1 MDGKVIIGTKIDT
14 EGLEEG
20 LDEVK
25 DIVDDEDIEI
35 KPDIDTKD
43 VEKKADTLGEK
54 FSNAL
59 SKGFGKVGKVISVL
73 IKGLSGALLVG
84 ILAVIGSV
92 LVLAAALSKLTK
104 DNEEINQQWQEI
116 KNTMSNALSQIGS
129 ALANIFLPVIQ
140 SILNGLRTM
149 IQYLGYILKAWFGID
164 IYAKKT
170 DKSIK
175 KGTASAKEFNKQTAG
190 WDEMTILQDNRSG
203 GASGGGDTNFGMIEP
218 LPEGEVPEWLQWIAD
233 NKDIVI
239 GAILGIVGALALM
252 KLGLDAITA
261 FGIGLALAG
270 IIVAIKSLI
279 AFLKDPTFENFI
291 HIVEGIGIAILGVGI
306 AVASLPI
313 AIAGAVVLIVALVV
327 ENYDKIM
334 GLFDTAIKWLEG
346 PFLDKLHQIFGP
358 IGDLI
363 LTPILY
369 AVNLAKGAFESFY
382 GGIKKIVSGIVKLFT
397 GDLWSGVKLV
407 FSGLKSVLLAPLN
420 ALISGINV
428 LIRGLNKLSFEVP
441 DWIPKIGGKKWG
453 FDLKEIPKLAK
464 GTILNNPGKGV
475 PVANGRAIAG
485 EAGREAYLPLSDT
498 QLLEELGYTIGKYIT
513 INANIVNTMNG
524 RIISKELKKISSE
537 SDFAANR

>member
-1 MDGKVIIGTKIDT
+1 MDGKVIIGTEIDT
-14 EGLEEG
+14 SGVEEG

-35 KPDIDTKD
+35 KPDVDTKD
-43 VEKKADTLGEK
+43 IEEKTSKLG
-54 FSNAL
+54 NGLAVAL
-59 SKGFGKVGKVISVL
+59 SKGFGKVGKVIGVL

-92 LVLAAALSKLTK
+92 FVLAAALSKLTK

-164 IYAKKT
+164 IYAKAT
-170 DKSIK
+170 DKSLK
-175 KGTASAKEFNKQTAG
+175 KGVASAKELNKQTAG
-190 WDEMTILQDNRSG
+190 WDEMTILQDNKSG
-203 GASGGGDTNFGMIEP
+203 GASGGGSTDFGTIEP

-239 GAILGIVGALALM
+239 GAILGITAALAAL
-252 KLGLDAITA
+252 KLGIDVFMAL
-261 FGIGLALAG
+261 GIGLIIAG
-270 IIVAIKSLI
+270 IVMSISALI
-279 AFLKDPTFENFI
+279 DFLKDPTFENFI
-291 HIVEGIGIAILGVGI
+291 KVVKGISIALLGIAIVVG
-306 AVASLPI
+306 SLPLAI
-313 AIAGAVVLIVALVV
+313 GAAIALIVALVI
-327 ENYDKIM
+327 ENWDKVKEIL
-334 GLFDTAIKWLEG
+334 GVVGDWIYEHIIAPVGEF
-346 PFLDKLHQIFGP
+346 FG
-358 IGDLI
+358 
-363 LTPILY
+363 
-369 AVNLAKGAFESFY
+369 NLWAG
-382 GGIKKIVSGIVKLFT
+382 IVSGVSDAVNKVKMFFEGLFNIIKT
-397 GDLWSGVKLV
+397 IINKIANLFNSFKNTILAAFSVIKSAILIPINAAI
-407 FSGLKSVLLAPLN
+407 SGL
-420 ALISGINV
+420 NV
-428 LIRGLNKLSFEVP
+428 LIKGLNKISFDVP
-441 DWIPKIGGKKWG
+441 DWVPVIGGKKWG
-453 FDLKEIPKLAK
+453 FDIPTIPKLAK

-524 RIISKELKKISSE
+524 RVISKELKKISGE